1 VPHVRDEASPLAVAH
16 LDAAQVDE
24 AAGLLTRAFFA
35 SPVWPWL
42 VPDETQRRM
51 AMTWFMSASVR
62 YGMLGGE
69 AYGAGAPLRGVAIWD
84 RPSDGIDLDPDGT
97 KSGFHETSSRMG
109 EYVMARFAAM
119 ALSQRVREQ
128 AMGGRPH
135 WYLPWL
141 AADPASQR
149 TGAGTALLT
158 AMFTRLDAA
167 GLPCCTETSNEVNVA
182 YYERHGFVVVG
193 EGTFPLDGPRFWTMR
208 RDAREIRSRP

>member
-1 VPHVRDEASPLAVAH
+1 MHDEASTLTVAH

-24 AAGLLTRAFFA
+24 AADLLTRAFFA
-35 SPVWPWL
+35 SPIWPWL
-42 VPDETQRRM
+42 VPDETQRRAAM
-51 AMTWFMSASVR
+51 AWFMSASVR

-97 KSGFHETSSRMG
+97 KSGFHEISSRMG

-119 ALSQRVREQ
+119 AGSQQVRER
-128 AMGGRPH
+128 AMGEQPH

-208 RDAREIRSRP
+208 RDAREIRSRA